1 MYLWTRLDAR
11 PSTPDRAMLYIG
23 PDQVVPLTSIL
34 AAIGGGILVFWRQVK
49 GFCVRL
55 FAALRGK

>member
-1 MYLWTRLDAR
+1 
-11 PSTPDRAMLYIG
+11 MLYIG
-23 PDQVVPLTSIL
+23 PDQVVPLASIL

-49 GFCVRL
+49 AFFARL

>member
-1 MYLWTRLDAR
+1 
-11 PSTPDRAMLYIG
+11 MLYIG

-49 GFCVRL
+49 GFFVRL
-55 FAALRGK
+55 LAALRGK